1 MIEIYAWNTKIFKNW
16 GYRYTKSKIDWDF
29 TSCWTKKKTKA
40 KVLLNNFPVVY
51 LDYGQE
57 KLTEI
62 KKKISMR
69 ENKKWAVPSCDP
81 IIKLYSL

>member
-1 MIEIYAWNTKIFKNW
+1 MDIVKRKAKLIEISPLA
-16 GYRYTKSKIDWDF
+16 GQ
-29 TSCWTKKKTKA
+29 KKTKA

-69 ENKKWAVPSCDP
+69 ENKKWAVPAVWS
-81 IIKLYSL
+81 YH

>member
-1 MIEIYAWNTKIFKNW
+1 MRFHLLL
-16 GYRYTKSKIDWDF
+16 D
-29 TSCWTKKKTKA
+29 KKKTKA

-62 KKKISMR
+62 KKIFN
-69 ENKKWAVPSCDP
+69 EGE
-81 IIKLYSL
+81 

>member
-1 MIEIYAWNTKIFKNW
+1 MANKKPNFLEMEINNDRNLRLEYKNF
-16 GYRYTKSKIDWDF
+16 SKLGISLYEKQNWLRFHLLLD
-29 TSCWTKKKTKA
+29 KKKTKA

-62 KKKISMR
+62 KKNFD
-69 ENKKWAVPSCDP
+69 EGE
-81 IIKLYSL
+81 